1 MSLEIKTL
9 VCLSTAHVDQD
20 TARELDCLIRF
31 PLPNAARDV
40 PAIWQA
46 EIVAVRWQDYGCFVC
61 VPSPSR
67 AAMPLALRACLGL
80 AEAAGATW
88 IQFDRDCEPIDD
100 LSTYGW

>member
-9 VCLSTAHVDQD
+9 VCLSTAHIDQD

-31 PLPNAARDV
+31 PLPTAARDV

-46 EIVAVRWQDYGCFVC
+46 GIVAERWQVYGWFVW

-67 AAMPLALRACLGL
+67 EAMPRSLRACLGL
-80 AEAAGATW
+80 AEADGATW
-88 IQFDRDCEPIDD
+88 IQFDRDCEPIGD
-100 LSTYGW
+100 LPTYDW